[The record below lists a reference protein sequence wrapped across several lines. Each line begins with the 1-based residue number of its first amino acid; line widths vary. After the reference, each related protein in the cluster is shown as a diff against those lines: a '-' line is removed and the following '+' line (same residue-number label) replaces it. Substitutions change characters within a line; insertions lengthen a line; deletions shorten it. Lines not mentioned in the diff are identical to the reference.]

1 MNERNFMELDFFT
14 FEHIDDFNL
23 FVQSE
28 KNQGRTVIPVS
39 VLRQEPNS
47 TTMLN
52 LTVFFYYAP

>member
-1 MNERNFMELDFFT
+1 MELDFFT

-28 KNQGRTVIPVS
+28 KKQGRTVIPVS

>member
-1 MNERNFMELDFFT
+1 MVRNFMELDFFT

>member
-1 MNERNFMELDFFT
+1 MVRNFMELDFFT
-14 FEHIDDFNL
+14 FEHIDDFTL

-28 KNQGRTVIPVS
+28 KKQGRIVIPVS

-47 TTMLN
+47 TAMLN

>member
-1 MNERNFMELDFFT
+1 MVRNFMELDFFT
-14 FEHIDDFNL
+14 FEHIDDFTL

-28 KNQGRTVIPVS
+28 KKQGRIVIPVS

-47 TTMLN
+47 TN